1 MRVQLADSV
10 YTEVVDPISSNATGG
25 AVDST
30 EQKLAISAFSG
41 LLDLRL
47 WWCWNMADFLFVT
60 FVVLGKLSNSWF
72 ITPIFVGGTSSQPGN
87 TEYITNLLTSYE
99 LQLFA
104 TK

>member
-10 YTEVVDPISSNATGG
+10 YTEVVGPISSNATGG

-30 EQKLAISAFSG
+30 EQKLPISAFSG

-47 WWCWNMADFLFVT
+47 GDVETWRIFFRNFC
-60 FVVLGKLSNSWF
+60 VLGKLSDSWF